1 MSSPSLL
8 RRLTRTSVVTVVA
21 GLGLL
26 AAFQSRFIYFPQ
38 SYQKAEM
45 ASFLEEGGERLEFT
59 TSQGRQTAWLHLP
72 VEGAGPP
79 ERVWIVTAGN
89 GSMALDFAGLPE
101 LAGLHRDAFVFL
113 DYPGYG
119 VCEGKPHPRTILESL
134 RAVGPLITERCQL
147 PAGGLATKGIVFG
160 HSLGAAVALMAA
172 EEFGIRRAVL
182 LAPFTSTME
191 LSRELFKVPLGWLVT
206 HRFDNRAAL
215 ASLGQRGGHAWVF
228 HGTDDEVIPITM
240 ARRLTSGAGPTASF
254 EEIPGGRHNN
264 LLETGFRPIG
274 SAMQAARPT
283 D

>member
-1 MSSPSLL
+1 MKPPSVL

-38 SYQKAEM
+38 HYQKAET
-45 ASFLEEGGERLEFT
+45 ASFLENGGERLEFT
-59 TSQGRQTAWLHLP
+59 TSQGEQTAWLRLP
-72 VEGAGPP
+72 AGGSAP
-79 ERVWIVTAGN
+79 ERVWIVAAGN

-101 LAGLHRDAFVFL
+101 LAGLRQDAFVFF

-119 VCEGKPHPRTILESL
+119 ICDGKPHPRTIQESL

-147 PAGGLATKGIVFG
+147 PAGGLATRGIVFG

-172 EEFGIRRAVL
+172 EEYGIRRAVL
-182 LAPFTSTME
+182 LAPFTSTMD

-206 HRFDNRAAL
+206 HRFDNRAGL

-228 HGTDDEVIPITM
+228 HGTDDEVIPLRM
-240 ARRLTSGAGPTASF
+240 ARLLTSEAGPTANF

-264 LLETGFRPIG
+264 LLESGFRPIG
-274 SAMQAARPT
+274 AAMQAARKEG
-283 D
+283 

>member
-1 MSSPSLL
+1 MKPPSLL

-38 SYQKAEM
+38 RYQKAET
-45 ASFLEEGGERLEFT
+45 ASFLEGGGERLDFT
-59 TSQGRQTAWLHLP
+59 TSQGAQTAWLRLP
-72 VEGAGPP
+72 AAGTAP
-79 ERVWIVTAGN
+79 ERIWIVTAGN

-101 LAGLHRDAFVFL
+101 LAGLRHDAFVYF

-119 VCEGKPHPRTILESL
+119 ICEGKPHPRTIQESL
-134 RAVGPLITERCQL
+134 RAVGPLIAERCQL
-147 PAGGLATKGIVFG
+147 PAGGLATMGIVFG

-172 EEFGIRRAVL
+172 EEYGIRRAVL
-182 LAPFTSTME
+182 LAPFTSTMD

-206 HRFDNRAAL
+206 HRYDNRAGL
-215 ASLGQRGGHAWVF
+215 AGLGQRGGHAWVF
-228 HGTDDEVIPITM
+228 HGTDDEVIPVRM
-240 ARRLTSGAGPTASF
+240 ARLLTSEAGPTASF

-274 SAMQAARPT
+274 AAMQAARKEG
-283 D
+283 